1 MLPCPVR
8 AVLAL
13 CLLLVTPSLA
23 AAPAIQGVYEL
34 KLGQSRAEAESALAT
49 DNRFR
54 RIAGRFHNDFPLY
67 EVTLG
72 EHELRV
78 RPAFTNDRLT
88 EITLRFRE
96 QASPNDVG
104 PVVLP
109 QLRFARDTLTA
120 RFGEP
125 DERARVI
132 DELDRRD
139 FRDGERVPTHSWRRG
154 ERRAQVMIWRDRF
167 TYGAEI
173 VLAEGRRASEEGS
186 AAEAF

>member
-1 MLPCPVR
+1 MLLRPVR
-8 AVLAL
+8 AVMAL
-13 CLLLVTPSLA
+13 CLLLLSSHLA
-23 AAPAIQGVYEL
+23 AAPAIEGVYGL

-49 DNRFR
+49 DSHFR

-72 EHELRV
+72 DYELRV
-78 RPAFTNDRLT
+78 RPEFSDDRLT

-109 QLRFARDTLTA
+109 QLRFARDTLAA

-125 DERARVI
+125 DERHLVI

-139 FRDGERVPTHSWRRG
+139 FSDGERLPTHSWRSD

-173 VLAEGRRASEEGS
+173 VLAEGKRASEAGS
-186 AAEAF
+186 AAGAF